1 MGLEVGYAGYADL
14 IPSLV
19 NCQELRQAAEYGLA
33 LLEANEELQLQV
45 ATLQIRLET
54 ETDELAAERDAFR
67 RRHEH
72 ALLEMEH
79 WRRRLARAEDDKAA
93 LCERMEAAAAL
104 SGADDTTF
112 HLSGASAATSAL
124 RRTITQL
131 QEQVDKL
138 EATTRAQG
146 ATITA
151 LRAWKAAAER
161 QQEEAHASEEVAAR
175 HNLEMVERLEH
186 DQARL
191 LRAIAQLEADA
202 KRRMQEESEDAQR
215 VADKDKEIARLGDEL
230 AALRVDNS
238 ALRESLLTAEA
249 RSSRLQRELAL
260 LEHVSYF
267 SEAVVDM
274 DTEEDDD
281 EDEVDEDEQEEG
293 VEPADKAR
301 ASSSTTEQERTKTL
315 TRSRSSMRR
324 RRSSTATTSGSYSAF
339 PSTSVAP
346 DGRRV
351 ALTPTDV
358 ETHTKLHHYFHLTAQ
373 SIIHENKLH
382 ERCFSTSSRFTIDM
396 WYREIVQKDVPFLE
410 WHSWLIDRISHV
422 AASVRDADGDD
433 SATSSAPLSAESK
446 TTASNV
452 SSGSTASSSSTSSA
466 RPARVS
472 FSVARAFFRLL
483 WKSSAR
489 GERHSDA
496 STP

>member
-1 MGLEVGYAGYADL
+1 VRA
-14 IPSLV
+14 
-19 NCQELRQAAEYGLA
+19 QELRQAAEYGLA
-33 LLEANEELQLQV
+33 LLEANEELQLQA
-45 ATLQIRLET
+45 ATLQVRLET
-54 ETDELAAERDAFR
+54 ETAELAADRDAFC

-72 ALLEMEH
+72 ALLELEH

-93 LCERMEAAAAL
+93 LCERLE
-104 SGADDTTF
+104 
-112 HLSGASAATSAL
+112 ASAASMSTAPSNAAGTAAL
-124 RRTITQL
+124 RRTVAQL

-138 EATTRAQG
+138 ETARQAQDATVA
-146 ATITA
+146 A
-151 LRAWKAAAER
+151 LRSWKAAAER

-175 HNLEMVERLEH
+175 HNGEAVARLER

-191 LRAIAQLEADA
+191 LRSIAQLEAEA
-202 KRRMQEESEDAQR
+202 KRHAQEESEDTRR
-215 VADKDKEIARLGDEL
+215 VANREKEVARLGDEL
-230 AALRVDNS
+230 AAMRVDNS
-238 ALRESLLTAEA
+238 ALREALLTAEA
-249 RSSRLQRELAL
+249 RGSRLQRELAL

-274 DTEEDDD
+274 DTEEDDEEEEEDD
-281 EDEVDEDEQEEG
+281 EDDEQQEAGNAAAEG
-293 VEPADKAR
+293 PSSSLDDKQEPA
-301 ASSSTTEQERTKTL
+301 KTL
-315 TRSRSSMRR
+315 ARSKSSLRR
-324 RRSSTATTSGSYSAF
+324 RRSLTATTSGSYSAF
-339 PSTSVAP
+339 PSTSVAA

-351 ALTPTDV
+351 ALTATDV

-422 AASVRDADGDD
+422 AASVRDVDADADAG
-433 SATSSAPLSAESK
+433 ALAEST

-452 SSGSTASSSSTSSA
+452 SSGSTASSASSA

-489 GERHSDA
+489 GERRSDA